1 MARVLTI
8 ILIALFIIPVQS
20 AIAQGLPD
28 KCLQLPKRQDVCPNL
43 LYKKSPIA
51 VTQTE
56 TKQGEIICICMSDFN
71 TLRLDADS
79 SIDKINQQVDLARAS
94 EALGISEQDLI
105 LLIRK

>member
-8 ILIALFIIPVQS
+8 ILMTVIVVTAQPALSQ
-20 AIAQGLPD
+20 ALPD

-51 VTQTE
+51 VATTE

-79 SIDKINQQVDLARAS
+79 SIDKINQQVDLTRAS
-94 EALGISEQDLI
+94 EATGISEQDLL

>member
-1 MARVLTI
+1 MARVLSI
-8 ILIALFIIPVQS
+8 ILMAFFVSAFQS
-20 AIAQGLPD
+20 AIAQALPD
-28 KCLQLPKRQDVCPNL
+28 TCLQLPKRQDVCPNL

-56 TKQGEIICICMSDFN
+56 TNQGEIICICMSDFN

-79 SIDKINQQVDLARAS
+79 SIEKINQQVDLTRAA
-94 EALGISEQDLI
+94 EALGMSEQDLL

>member
-1 MARVLTI
+1 MARVLTLVLM
-8 ILIALFIIPVQS
+8 ILFLSVAATS
-20 AIAQGLPD
+20 IAQELPD
-28 KCLQLPKRQDVCPNL
+28 KCLQLPQRQDVCPNL

-51 VTQTE
+51 VTQTQ

-79 SIDKINQQVDLARAS
+79 SIDQINQKVDLARAS
-94 EALGISEQDLI
+94 EALGISEEDLI